1 MQPNRDTKAEL
12 NRRGEVCEAFADTGI
27 SRRLKWTERRYE
39 DWLGDRT
46 ETFLPSLEFVRREQ
60 TPRSLFGF
68 GVPPVRR
75 WWQAENHTGTPEGIP
90 VAEFGLAETET
101 DFRSK

>member
-1 MQPNRDTKAEL
+1 
-12 NRRGEVCEAFADTGI
+12 V
-27 SRRLKWTERRYE
+27 
-39 DWLGDRT
+39 
-46 ETFLPSLEFVRREQ
+46 FVRREQ

-75 WWQAENHTGTPEGIP
+75 WWQAENHTATPEGIP
-90 VAEFGLAETET
+90 VAEFGLAGTET